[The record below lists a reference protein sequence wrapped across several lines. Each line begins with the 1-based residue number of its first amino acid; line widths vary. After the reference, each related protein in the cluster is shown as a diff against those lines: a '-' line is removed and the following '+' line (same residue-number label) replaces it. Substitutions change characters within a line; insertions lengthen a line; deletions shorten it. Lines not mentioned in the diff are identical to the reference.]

1 MRDARRS
8 REINAGLTSCLE
20 NATLFTTIK
29 AMLTTQQSPTN
40 LAKTGRSV
48 AMLDDLLKQALQRG
62 FHGTVRLEITVQ
74 DGTIQHIRK
83 GLEQLE
89 K

>member
-1 MRDARRS
+1 
-8 REINAGLTSCLE
+8 
-20 NATLFTTIK
+20 
-29 AMLTTQQSPTN
+29 MLTAQHSPTN
-40 LAKTGRSV
+40 LAKMGRSV
-48 AMLDDLLKQALQRG
+48 ALLDDLLKQALQRG

-83 GLEQLE
+83 GIEQLE